1 MGVII
6 IKDLGE
12 GIKPK
17 AKWLIIMAI
26 TSLVLY
32 LSFKFLLPLVFPF
45 IIAFI
50 LALIIRPL
58 TDFLQSRLRF
68 PRILGSVLSMILL
81 SLIIMVGLFYLFNTL
96 FKQSVSFL
104 RNLPIYLNIIAD
116 KLDSICSSCDE
127 IFDLALGTARAFIDD
142 HMFQVVDKVRTE
154 VMPGITQQTISIAI
168 KLVGGIGIIIIIFIS
183 SVLIAKDFPVF
194 KDKLKSYSFYKDIKD
209 VGDRLSNV
217 GMAYLKAQLI
227 VMTIVAII
235 CVIGLSLIR
244 NEYALLL
251 GILIA
256 LMDALPIFGS
266 GIVFI
271 PWSIIMLLNGNI
283 YAAAILISSYLL
295 CLITREVLEPK
306 LISNHIG
313 IKPLFTLMAMYIG
326 VRLFSLAGFILGPIG
341 LIIIITVGKSIYEKT
356 L

>member
-1 MGVII
+1 MT
-6 IKDLGE
+6 
-12 GIKPK
+12 
-17 AKWLIIMAI
+17 I
-26 TSLVLY
+26 TSLLVY

-50 LALIIRPL
+50 LALIIRPI
-58 TDFLQSRLRF
+58 TDFLQKRLKF
-68 PRILGSVLSMILL
+68 PRFLGSLFSMILL
-81 SLIIMVGLFYLFNTL
+81 SLIIMTGLFYLFNTL
-96 FKQSVSFL
+96 FKQSVLFL
-104 RNLPIYLNIIAD
+104 RNLPAYLNIIAG

-127 IFDLALGTARAFIDD
+127 IFDLAIGTARAVIDD

-341 LIIIITVGKSIYEKT
+341 LIIIITVGKLVYERT
-356 L
+356 